1 MNALS
6 IVRKKHAGRG
16 YLLAAIASCTYG
28 LNPLFAVPL
37 YDLGL
42 NVNSVLFYRYVVAAA
57 VLAVVMLV
65 SKMSFRLRRREVL
78 PLAFA
83 GILFA
88 VSSLFLF
95 YSYKF
100 MDVGIASTILYV
112 TPFFVAAIMAV
123 FFHQRIPVVG
133 IVCIAVAMI
142 GIGML
147 SIKAD
152 STIQNPVGIVC
163 VIGSSLTYAIYMIII
178 NRTCLNG
185 MGIVP
190 LTFYS
195 IVVGVAVFAVFMDF
209 FRDLA
214 PLPMTY
220 TAIYNVAGL
229 AIFPTVVSIL
239 TMTVAIQDIG
249 PVPTSILEALEP
261 VTALMIGCLIFG
273 ESLTALNM
281 AGVAVVLTAVT
292 LFVLSKHSRS

>member
-6 IVRKKHAGRG
+6 IVRKNRAGRG
-16 YLLAAIASCTYG
+16 YVLAAIASCTYG
-28 LNPLFAVPL
+28 LNPLFCVPL
-37 YDLGL
+37 YNLGL
-42 NVNSVLFYRYVVAAA
+42 DVSSVLFYRYTVAAA
-57 VLAVVMLV
+57 LLALIMVS
-65 SKMSFRLRRREVL
+65 SKMSFRLHRREIV
-78 PLAFA
+78 PIVFA

-88 VSSLFLF
+88 VSSLFVF

-123 FFHQRIPVVG
+123 FFHQRIPLTG
-133 IVCIAVAMI
+133 IICIAVALV

-152 STIQNPVGIVC
+152 STIQNPIGILC
-163 VIGSSLTYAIYMIII
+163 VVGSSLTYAVYMIII
-178 NRTCLNG
+178 NRSCLNR
-185 MGIVP
+185 MGTVP

-195 IVVGVAVFAVFMDF
+195 IVAGIFVFAVFMNF
-209 FRDLA
+209 FRDLV
-214 PLPMTY
+214 PLPLTY
-220 TAIYNVAGL
+220 NPVFNLAGL
-229 AIFPTVVSIL
+229 AILPTVVSIV

-261 VTALMIGCLIFG
+261 VTALMIGCWMFG

-281 AGVAVVLTAVT
+281 AGVAVVLSAVT
-292 LFVLSKHSRS
+292 LFVLSKHE

>member
-6 IVRKKHAGRG
+6 LVRKKRAGRG

-37 YDLGL
+37 YDIGL
-42 NVNSVLFYRYVVAAA
+42 NVNSVLFYRYTAAA
-57 VLAVVMLV
+57 VVLAIVMLL
-65 SKMSFRLRRREVL
+65 SKMSFRLHRREVV
-78 PLAFA
+78 PLVFA

-178 NRTCLNG
+178 NKTCLNG

-281 AGVAVVLTAVT
+281 AGVAVVLSAVT
-292 LFVLSKHSRS
+292 LFVLSKHS

>member
-6 IVRKKHAGRG
+6 IVRKNRAGRG
-16 YLLAAIASCTYG
+16 YVLAAIASCTYG
-28 LNPLFAVPL
+28 LNPLFCVPL
-37 YDLGL
+37 YNLGL
-42 NVNSVLFYRYVVAAA
+42 DVSSVLFYRYTVAAA
-57 VLAVVMLV
+57 LLALIMVS
-65 SKMSFRLRRREVL
+65 SKMSFRLHRREIV
-78 PLAFA
+78 PIVFA

-123 FFHQRIPVVG
+123 FFHQRIPLTG
-133 IVCIAVAMI
+133 IICIAVALV

-152 STIQNPVGIVC
+152 STIQNPIGILC
-163 VIGSSLTYAIYMIII
+163 VVGSSLTYAVYMIII
-178 NRTCLNG
+178 NRSCLNR
-185 MGIVP
+185 MGTVP
-190 LTFYS
+190 LTLAGIF
-195 IVVGVAVFAVFMDF
+195 VFAVFMNF
-209 FRDLA
+209 FRDLV
-214 PLPMTY
+214 PLPLTY
-220 TAIYNVAGL
+220 NAVFNVAGL
-229 AIFPTVVSIL
+229 AIFPTVVSIV

-261 VTALMIGCLIFG
+261 VTALMIGCWMFG

-281 AGVAVVLTAVT
+281 AGVAVVLSAVT
-292 LFVLSKHSRS
+292 LFVLSKHE

>member
-6 IVRKKHAGRG
+6 IVRKNRAGRG
-16 YLLAAIASCTYG
+16 YVLAAIASCTYG
-28 LNPLFAVPL
+28 LNPLFCVPL
-37 YDLGL
+37 YNLGL
-42 NVNSVLFYRYVVAAA
+42 DVSSVLFYRYTVAAA
-57 VLAVVMLV
+57 LLALIMVS
-65 SKMSFRLRRREVL
+65 SKMSFRLHRREIV
-78 PLAFA
+78 PIVFA

-123 FFHQRIPVVG
+123 FFHQRIPLTG
-133 IVCIAVAMI
+133 IICIAVALV

-152 STIQNPVGIVC
+152 STIQNPIGILC
-163 VIGSSLTYAIYMIII
+163 VVGSSLTYAVYMIII
-178 NRTCLNG
+178 NRSCLNR
-185 MGIVP
+185 MGTVP

-195 IVVGVAVFAVFMDF
+195 IVAGIFVFAVFMNF
-209 FRDLA
+209 FRDLV
-214 PLPMTY
+214 PLPLTY
-220 TAIYNVAGL
+220 NAVFNVAGL
-229 AIFPTVVSIL
+229 AIFPTVVSIV
-239 TMTVAIQDIG
+239 TMTVAIQYIG

-261 VTALMIGCLIFG
+261 VTALMIGCWMFG

-281 AGVAVVLTAVT
+281 AGVAVVLSAVT
-292 LFVLSKHSRS
+292 LFVLSKHE

>member
-1 MNALS
+1 
-6 IVRKKHAGRG
+6 IV
-16 YLLAAIASCTYG
+16 L
-28 LNPLFAVPL
+28 
-37 YDLGL
+37 
-42 NVNSVLFYRYVVAAA
+42 
-57 VLAVVMLV
+57 VM
-65 SKMSFRLRRREVL
+65 SKQSFRLHRCEVV
-78 PLAFA
+78 PLVFA

-163 VIGSSLTYAIYMIII
+163 VIGSSLTYATYMIII
-178 NRTCLNG
+178 NKTCLNG

-195 IVVGVAVFAVFMDF
+195 IVVGVAVFAVFMDL

-281 AGVAVVLTAVT
+281 AGVAVVLSAVT
-292 LFVLSKHSRS
+292 LFVLSKHS

>member
-6 IVRKKHAGRG
+6 AVRKKRAGRG
-16 YLLAAIASCTYG
+16 YILAAIASCTYG
-28 LNPLFAVPL
+28 LNPLFGVPL

-42 NVNSVLFYRYVVAAA
+42 DVSSVLFYRYTLAA
-57 VLAVVMLV
+57 VVLAAVMLV
-65 SKMSFRLRRREVL
+65 SGKSFRLHRKELL
-78 PLAFA
+78 PLLFA

-112 TPFFVAAIMAV
+112 TPFFVAAIMALV
-123 FFHQRIPVVG
+123 FHQRIPLSG

-152 STIQNPVGIVC
+152 STIQNPIGILC
-163 VIGSSLTYAIYMIII
+163 VTGSSLTYAVYMIII
-178 NRTCLNG
+178 NRTCLNR
-185 MGIVP
+185 MEIVP

-195 IVVGVAVFAVFMDF
+195 ILVGIMVFAVFMDF
-209 FRDLA
+209 FRELV
-214 PLPMTY
+214 PLPMTPH
-220 TAIYNVAGL
+220 AIYNVVGL
-229 AIFPTVVSIL
+229 AVFPTVVSIL

-261 VTALMIGCLIFG
+261 VTALMIGCWVFG
-273 ESLTALNM
+273 ESLTVINM
-281 AGVAVVLTAVT
+281 AGVAVVLSAVT
-292 LFVLSKHSRS
+292 LFVLSKHR

>member
-6 IVRKKHAGRG
+6 LVRKKRAGRG

-37 YDLGL
+37 YDIGL
-42 NVNSVLFYRYVVAAA
+42 NVNSVLFYRYTAAA
-57 VLAVVMLV
+57 VVLAIVMLL
-65 SKMSFRLRRREVL
+65 SKMSFRLHRREVV
-78 PLAFA
+78 PLVFA

-281 AGVAVVLTAVT
+281 AGVAVVLSAVT
-292 LFVLSKHSRS
+292 LFVLSKHS

>member
-6 IVRKKHAGRG
+6 IVRKNRAGRG
-16 YLLAAIASCTYG
+16 YVLAAIASCTYG
-28 LNPLFAVPL
+28 LNPLFCVPL
-37 YDLGL
+37 YNLGL
-42 NVNSVLFYRYVVAAA
+42 DVSSVLFYRYTVAAA
-57 VLAVVMLV
+57 LLALIMVS
-65 SKMSFRLRRREVL
+65 SKMSFRLHRREIV
-78 PLAFA
+78 PIVFA

-123 FFHQRIPVVG
+123 FFHQRIPLTG
-133 IVCIAVAMI
+133 IICIAVALV

-152 STIQNPVGIVC
+152 STIQNPIGILC
-163 VIGSSLTYAIYMIII
+163 VVGSSLTYAVYMIII
-178 NRTCLNG
+178 NRSGT
-185 MGIVP
+185 VP

-195 IVVGVAVFAVFMDF
+195 IVAGIFVFAVFMNF
-209 FRDLA
+209 FRDLV
-214 PLPMTY
+214 PLPLTY
-220 TAIYNVAGL
+220 NAVFNVAGL
-229 AIFPTVVSIL
+229 AIFPTVVSIV

-261 VTALMIGCLIFG
+261 VTALMIGCWMFG

-281 AGVAVVLTAVT
+281 AGVAVVLSAVT
-292 LFVLSKHSRS
+292 LFVLSKHE

>member
-6 IVRKKHAGRG
+6 IVRKKRVGRG

-37 YDLGL
+37 YGMGL
-42 NVNSVLFYRYVVAAA
+42 NVNSVLFYRYTVAAA
-57 VLAVVMLV
+57 VLALVMIV
-65 SKMSFRLRRREVL
+65 TRVSFRLQRREII
-78 PLAFA
+78 PLVFA

-123 FFHQRIPVVG
+123 FFHQRIPLTG
-133 IVCIAVAMI
+133 IVCIAVAMV

-152 STIQNPVGIVC
+152 STIQNPIGILC
-163 VIGSSLTYAIYMIII
+163 VVGSSLTYAIYMIII

-195 IVVGVAVFAVFMDF
+195 ILVGIVVFAVFMDF
-209 FRDLA
+209 FRDLVT
-214 PLPMTY
+214 LPVTY
-220 TAIYNVAGL
+220 NAIYNVAGL

-261 VTALMIGCLIFG
+261 VTALMIGCWMFG

-281 AGVAVVLTAVT
+281 AGVAVVLSAVT
-292 LFVLSKHSRS
+292 LFVLSKHR

>member
-6 IVRKKHAGRG
+6 LVRKKRAGRG

-37 YDLGL
+37 YDIGL
-42 NVNSVLFYRYVVAAA
+42 NVNSVLFYRYTAAA
-57 VLAVVMLV
+57 VVLAIVMLL
-65 SKMSFRLRRREVL
+65 SKMSFRLHRREVV
-78 PLAFA
+78 PLVFA

-123 FFHQRIPVVG
+123 FFHQRIPIVG

-281 AGVAVVLTAVT
+281 AGVAVVLSAVT
-292 LFVLSKHSRS
+292 LFVLSKHS